1 MKIANF
7 IFGDP
12 LKTENLASERLTKI
26 KALAVFS
33 SDVISSVAY
42 ATEEILIALGF
53 IFAYSYSLSVALV
66 IIALLAIV
74 SVSYWQTLAAYPNGG
89 GAFIVAFENLGE
101 FFGLIASSALLID
114 YILTSAVGLSAGASA
129 IISACPVLAEYRVL
143 VCLTVLLIVV
153 VINLRGS
160 RESASVFSVP
170 TYGFVALILIM
181 IVCGLFV
188 SASPDKQFVFKDMQ
202 NVSQTMLFMILLR
215 AFAAGCCAL
224 TGMET
229 IACGVTAFKEP
240 QCKNAQ
246 ITLATMGIILSVLF
260 LGISFLARKYGITPN
275 ASETVISQIS
285 RRVFGSGII
294 YYMSQLAT
302 AFILFLAVNT
312 SFASFPRLA
321 SMLANKKYIPTKF
334 ANLGDR
340 LAFSNGI
347 IVLAI
352 IAMILIVVFK
362 GNSHSLIPL
371 YAIGVFLSY
380 TLSQAGMV
388 KHWFREKGS
397 NWQIKAAI
405 NAFGGVATFITF
417 VIIIESKF
425 LAGAWIVAILVPALF
440 YAFKVIHHR
449 YHCTNTELDIRRGRL
464 GELLKPLRATR
475 PKVVVPISRV
485 HKGALAALR
494 FAASLS
500 DDVVAVI
507 VDVNTAETDRLK
519 LAWRSLNFD
528 IPLII
533 LESPYRSII
542 NPFLEFLFE
551 QDDREPER
559 GKVIV
564 VMPSF
569 VPSKFWHNILH
580 NQTAAILKSALL
592 QRGQASE
599 QTRVLVEIPYQM
611 KIS

>member
-12 LKTENLASERLTKI
+12 LKTEKLVSERLTKI

-42 ATEEILIALGF
+42 ATEEILLALGF
-53 IFAYSYSLSVALV
+53 IFAYSYSLLITVV

-74 SVSYWQTLAAYPNGG
+74 SVSYWQTLEAYPNGG
-89 GAFIVAFENLGE
+89 GAFVVAFENLGE
-101 FFGLIASSALLID
+101 FFGLTASSALLID

-129 IISACPVLAEYRVL
+129 IISAFPILSGYRISI
-143 VCLTVLLIVV
+143 CLTVLLII
-153 VINLRGS
+153 VIMNLRGTQ
-160 RESASVFSVP
+160 ESASVFSVP
-170 TYGFVALILIM
+170 TYGFVALMLAM
-181 IVCGLFV
+181 IIVGLFV
-188 SASPDKQFVFKDMQ
+188 PASPEEPFVFDDLHSVP
-202 NVSQTMLFMILLR
+202 NAMLFIILLR

-246 ITLATMGIILSVLF
+246 ITLVAMGVILSILF
-260 LGISFLARKYGITPN
+260 LGISFLARKYGIVPN
-275 ASETVISQIS
+275 QSETVVSQIS
-285 RRVFGSGII
+285 RHVFGSGII
-294 YYMSQLAT
+294 YYMTQLAT
-302 AFILFLAVNT
+302 ACILFLAVNT

-321 SMLANKKYIPTKF
+321 SILANKKYIPTRF

-347 IVLAI
+347 IMLAL
-352 IAMILIVVFK
+352 IAMLLIVIFK
-362 GNSHSLIPL
+362 GNSHALIPL

-388 KHWFREKGS
+388 KHWFRNKGN
-397 NWQIKAAI
+397 NWRIKAAI
-405 NAFGGVATFITF
+405 NAIGGVATCITF

-425 LAGAWIVAILVPALF
+425 LDGAWIVTILVPALF
-440 YAFKVIHHR
+440 YVFKVIHHR
-449 YHCTNTELDIRRGRL
+449 YRCTNNELDIKRGRL
-464 GELLKPLRATR
+464 GEWLKPLRATR

-507 VDVNTAETDRLK
+507 VNINTAETDRLK

-528 IPLII
+528 IPLIV

-551 QDDREPER
+551 QDDRAPER
-559 GKVIV
+559 GKAIV

-569 VPSKFWHNILH
+569 VPGKFWHNILH

-592 QRGQASE
+592 HRGQASE

-611 KIS
+611 KIM